1 MGQEKTSPQS
11 CRGLEIQQMGTEALR
26 LLEKSKAIAV
36 QQTGVKSKLG
46 GERGEPGRSCQ
57 TAWKQER
64 HGCNF

>member
-1 MGQEKTSPQS
+1 
-11 CRGLEIQQMGTEALR
+11 MGTEALR

-36 QQTGVKSKLG
+36 QQTGVKNKLG

-57 TAWKQER
+57 TAWKRER